1 MPSGSRKSPPVQLL
15 LADAQLE
22 QSNLPAALE
31 AAGIAVTCAAQ
42 LGAREW
48 LQKGDFQV
56 VVAESG
62 QAAEDLLELAAS
74 QSEPPAVILLDGFG
88 TIHDAVESIRRGAFD
103 YLSKPAPE
111 EQILASV
118 KRALSQQRLLQENR
132 RLRENLGELYSL
144 SNLQT
149 RDQRMLEV
157 FETVRSVADTRA
169 TVLIEGES
177 GTGKT
182 MLARAIH
189 LNSERAKEPF
199 VVVHC
204 GAVPES
210 LLESELFGHVRGAF
224 TGAVRDRIGR
234 FEAADGGT
242 IFLDEIATAPLEL
255 QVKLLRIIETKQ
267 FERVG
272 DEQTREVDVRVLAA
286 GNRTL
291 TMEVSEGRFRE
302 DLYYRLNVVS
312 IQLPPLRERPTDIP
326 LLAQYFLGRA
336 NAEHGRQI
344 EEFSSNAMTALLRH
358 AWLGN
363 VRELQNRIE
372 RGVLLARGPHMEA
385 ADLDLAD
392 SRVQT
397 AGSQMG
403 DHLPTKLGPL
413 KEALEGPERSII
425 ERALELNGGNRTR
438 TAQLLS
444 IDRSTL
450 FNKMKKYDLLDSQ
463 SKSA

>member
-31 AAGIAVTCAAQ
+31 AAGIAVTCSAQ

-56 VVAESG
+56 VVADSG

-111 EQILASV
+111 EQVLASV
-118 KRALSQQRLLQENR
+118 KRALSQQRLLQENK

-144 SNLQT
+144 SNLQS

-255 QVKLLRIIETKQ
+255 QVKLLRVIETKQ

-291 TMEVSEGRFRE
+291 SVEVSEGRFRE

-312 IQLPPLRERPTDIP
+312 IQLPPLRDRPTDIP
-326 LLAQYFLGRA
+326 LLAQHFLERA

-344 EEFSSNAMTALLRH
+344 EEFGTTAMTALLRH

-372 RGVLLARGPHMEA
+372 RGVLLARGPQMEA

-392 SRVQT
+392 ERIQPAGGKVDEHMPT
-397 AGSQMG
+397 A
-403 DHLPTKLGPL
+403 LGPL

-425 ERALELNGGNRTR
+425 ERALEWNGGNRTR
-438 TAQLLS
+438 TAEMLS

-450 FNKMKKYDLLDSQ
+450 FNKMKKYNLLDSQ